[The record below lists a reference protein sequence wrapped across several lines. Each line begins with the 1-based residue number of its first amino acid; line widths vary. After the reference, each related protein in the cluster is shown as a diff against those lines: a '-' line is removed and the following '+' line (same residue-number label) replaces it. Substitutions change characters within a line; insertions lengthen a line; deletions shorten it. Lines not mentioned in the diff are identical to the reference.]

1 MTEQNLSKGKF
12 SVTIIYGY
20 TNNSKWVTLE
30 TNDINNFEVIK
41 QDIKNHI
48 AKEDKISPDL
58 IKVVKFEEKRKDS
71 RNFIFMYYYYLR

>member
-1 MTEQNLSKGKF
+1 MTEPNLSKGKF
-12 SVTIIYGY
+12 NVTIIYGY

-58 IKVVKFEEKRKDS
+58 IKVVKFEEKHKDS

>member
-20 TNNSKWVTLE
+20 TNNNKWVTLE

-58 IKVVKFEEKRKDS
+58 IKVVKFEEKHKDS
-71 RNFIFMYYYYLR
+71 RNFIFKYYYYLR